1 MNSHGELRSARIRV
15 ESNAVKDEQK
25 YSMNKI
31 SSGNRE
37 PVGSFRAF
45 WNAIA
50 TMDVEN
56 MGVRAALAALL
67 KLARSKGKAK
77 GLGLESTLQCYNGLE
92 AIHRQAKAGDP
103 VAFAELLALATIA
116 NAMLAEVVDEH
127 RDLAKPFARASVA
140 WPILQPY
147 YRSGKG
153 DSPQER
159 LEELELGATAKAAR
173 LRGFTNRFAL
183 AAVVL
188 HVFSALKAVLAGDI
202 HRLKSSS
209 GNGHQAKT
217 EWDKSTCRTLDAAVP
232 KLSDL
237 PFEEVQNLRRT
248 RGSRV
253 KQMGK
258 APEVSRDVRAE
269 IKGWFLRLSGLV
281 QGWLNIGALPPGSNS
296 SR

>member
-1 MNSHGELRSARIRV
+1 MISHGGLRSARIRV

-25 YSMNKI
+25 FGMNTI

-56 MGVRAALAALL
+56 MGVRAVLAALL

-92 AIHRQAKAGDP
+92 AIHRQAKARDP

-116 NAMLAEVVDEH
+116 NAMLAEVADEH

-159 LEELELGATAKAAR
+159 LER
-173 LRGFTNRFAL
+173 
-183 AAVVL
+183 
-188 HVFSALKAVLAGDI
+188 AGV
-202 HRLKSSS
+202 RSKR
-209 GNGHQAKT
+209 Q
-217 EWDKSTCRTLDAAVP
+217 
-232 KLSDL
+232 
-237 PFEEVQNLRRT
+237 
-248 RGSRV
+248 SRQV
-253 KQMGK
+253 
-258 APEVSRDVRAE
+258 A
-269 IKGWFLRLSGLV
+269 GLY
-281 QGWLNIGALPPGSNS
+281 
-296 SR
+296 